1 MRKHWTADE
10 DQEFLAMWNQGAPL
24 AEIAIRFG
32 RSENAVTQRR
42 LILNLPT
49 RRTPKIEDQSR
60 DKRKEGYRPRRKV
73 QPKTSILTPNRK
85 QYFNSAAVLHVLA
98 DAVRRAA

>member
-24 AEIAIRFG
+24 AEIALRFG

-42 LILNLPT
+42 LI
-49 RRTPKIEDQSR
+49 
-60 DKRKEGYRPRRKV
+60 
-73 QPKTSILTPNRK
+73 TSWPMR
-85 QYFNSAAVLHVLA
+85 
-98 DAVRRAA
+98 